1 MILTILTLTH
11 VAISLVAIFAGF
23 VVLSGLLS
31 GKHHD
36 GWTTFFLAT
45 TVATSLTGFFFP
57 FRGVTPA
64 FITGVVSLVVLAMA
78 IFALYVRKL
87 AGAWRK
93 TYVISAV
100 FALYLNVFVL
110 VVQAFLK
117 IPALKSIAPTQD
129 APVFKLTQLV
139 VLIAFVALGIASAI
153 RFRIAPAAP
162 NLGERHA
169 KDSATQRTQP
179 NQSELA

>member
-1 MILTILTLTH
+1 MFLTFLTLTH
-11 VAISLVAIFAGF
+11 VAISLVAILAGF

-64 FITGVVSLVVLAMA
+64 FITGIVSLVVLAVAM
-78 IFALYVRKL
+78 FALYARKL

-93 TYVISAV
+93 TYVFSAML
-100 FALYLNVFVL
+100 ALYLNVFVL

-129 APVFKLTQLV
+129 APIFKLTQSI
-139 VLIAFVALGIASAI
+139 VLLMFIVLAIVAAI
-153 RFRIAPAAP
+153 KFRGGPVRPTEPIQGR
-162 NLGERHA
+162 L
-169 KDSATQRTQP
+169 S
-179 NQSELA
+179 S

>member
-11 VAISLVAIFAGF
+11 VAISLVAIFSGF
-23 VVLSGLLS
+23 VVMFGLLG
-31 GKHHD
+31 GKHLD
-36 GWTTFFLAT
+36 GWTTFFLAA

-64 FITGVVSLVVLAMA
+64 FITGVVSLVVLAVA
-78 IFALYVRKL
+78 IFALYARTL

-93 TYVISAV
+93 TYVFSAV

-117 IPALKSIAPTQD
+117 IPALKRIAPTQND
-129 APVFKLTQLV
+129 PPFKLTQLV
-139 VLIAFVALGIASAI
+139 VLVAFVALGIASAI
-153 RFRIAPAAP
+153 RFRITPVSP
-162 NLGERHA
+162 KLGANHDQ
-169 KDSATQRTQP
+169 DSATQRTQP
-179 NQSELA
+179 NQTGLA